1 MKTKIIFLIL
11 TVGFLYNCP
20 VFAQGGRPPHKVVK
34 QQPRVSG
41 AISANTHANAKA
53 KIHANSNSVFGSKKT
68 HPNYEKRNQSKKGE
82 LKEDKELEVKVKKEK
97 KIKK

>member
-68 HPNYEKRNQSKKGE
+68 HPNYEKRNQSKKVVIKTEGQ
-82 LKEDKELEVKVKKEK
+82 LKKGKEK
-97 KIKK
+97 KDKK